1 MQELTDTQYQALSS
15 LLAQQANEL
24 LSKARDGLEFSM
36 SRDRDGARGD
46 SLDESSEEELYSTEL
61 RLRDREK
68 KLLAKIRD
76 AQARLEL
83 GEINECEDCG
93 GAIGFKRLLVRPVTT
108 LCIGC
113 KEMREKEE
121 AASDG
126 PLGRRG
132 GASLPDDGRAFE
144 PTEYEEA

>member
-1 MQELTDTQYQALSS
+1 MQDLTEHQYQTLAD

-24 LSKARDGLEFSM
+24 LSKARGGLELSM

-46 SLDESSEEELYSTEL
+46 SLDESTEEELYSTEL

-76 AQARLEL
+76 AQSRLEL
-83 GEINECEDCG
+83 KEINSCEDCG
-93 GAIGFKRLLVRPVTT
+93 GTIGFKRLMVRPVTT

-132 GASLPDDGRAFE
+132 GTSPPDDGRAFE
-144 PTEYEEA
+144 PSEYDEA